1 MKGLFTAAD
10 AAENAEVSQRGEE
23 RMREKRNR
31 RSLFFPSLCETSAFC
46 GVSAAVI
53 LL

>member
-1 MKGLFTAAD
+1 MKGLFTA
-10 AAENAEVSQRGEE
+10 ETPQNAEVSQRGEE

-31 RSLFFPSLCETSAFC
+31 RSLFFSSLCETSAFSA
-46 GVSAAVI
+46 SAAVS